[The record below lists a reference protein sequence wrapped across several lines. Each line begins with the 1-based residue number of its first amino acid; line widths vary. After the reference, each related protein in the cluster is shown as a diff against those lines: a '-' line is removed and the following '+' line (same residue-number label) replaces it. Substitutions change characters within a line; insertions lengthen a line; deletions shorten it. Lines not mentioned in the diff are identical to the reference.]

1 MRKTLVIIILLSLSI
16 TTFTQT
22 VYHSTNNVSIYSFID
37 EMANVGLI
45 EVISVVKPYSRMFIA
60 QKLAGLDTIRS
71 QLNDRQQKELDFFL
85 KDFNKELKP
94 NKNFNKRFDIF
105 YYKDSL
111 FTFSGNLTLG
121 ADFFA
126 NKNGNALYWW
136 NGGEVFSYVGKYLGV
151 YASLRDQH
159 DRDFLTT
166 PLYLNQRT
174 GMRHKGNGDFEE
186 MLGGITLTW
195 KWGSIGL
202 LKDQQQWGNNYYG
215 ANILSGRTPSIA
227 KITLNLK
234 PVRWFELNYLHGWLV
249 SEVVDSN
256 RSYFVTNSYGTNYI
270 KVYHQKYIAANMFT
284 FTPIRNLNIS
294 VGNSIIYADIGVHP
308 VYLIPVLFYKG
319 VDHTLKAESHNMN
332 SQMYMDIS
340 SRNLRHLHLY
350 GTIFVDEVNIGN
362 MFDSSA
368 QSNFFSWKLG
378 GRLSDYPL
386 QNISITAEYTRTNPL
401 TFRHYLPTTTFE
413 SNKYNLGHYLTDN
426 TQEVYLNLQY
436 KPIRGLVLDLSWI
449 YALKGPDYTELGGT
463 RKGLLFIETVE
474 WKNNTIAF
482 KGRYEIINDGYV
494 YVGFEHSNISGDTVY
509 IDKYTHPMWHGKN
522 NTVEVGIN
530 FGF

>member
-1 MRKTLVIIILLSLSI
+1 
-16 TTFTQT
+16 
-22 VYHSTNNVSIYSFID
+22 
-37 EMANVGLI
+37 MANLRLI
-45 EVISVVKPYSRMFIA
+45 ELNSAVKPYSRMFIA
-60 QKLAGLDTIRS
+60 QKLAGLDTLRS
-71 QLNDRQQKELDFFL
+71 QLNTRQLKDLDFFL

-94 NKNFNKRFDIF
+94 DKNFNKRFDIF

-111 FTFSGNLTLG
+111 FTFSGNLTMG
-121 ADFFA
+121 AQFFA

-166 PLYLNQRT
+166 PIYLNQRI

-195 KWGSIGL
+195 KWGTIGL
-202 LKDQQQWGNNYYG
+202 LKDQQQWGNNYNG

-256 RSYFVTNSYGTNYI
+256 RSYFVTNSYGTNYV

-294 VGNSIIYADIGVHP
+294 VGNSIVYADIGVHP

-319 VDHTLKAESHNMN
+319 VDHTLSAASDNMN

-350 GTIFVDEVNIGN
+350 GTIFVDEVNIGI
-362 MFDSSA
+362 MFDPSS

-386 QNISITAEYTRTNPL
+386 QNISLTAEYTRTNPL
-401 TFRHYLPTTTFE
+401 TFRHYLSTTSFE

-436 KPIRGLVLDLSWI
+436 KPIRGLVFDLSWL
-449 YALKGPDYTELGGT
+449 YAQKGPDYTELGGA
-463 RKGLLFIETVE
+463 RNGLPFIETVE

-522 NTVEVGIN
+522 NTMEVGIN